1 MRQPR
6 SPTPSESGSILSAY
20 SYRSQRSG
28 LPRPA
33 TSTNLCSSAQ
43 QKIQKYLRRLVK
55 FEQMDFEFALWQ
67 MLYLFI
73 APQRVFRN
81 FGYRKGKITST
92 KNNTLMLLNH

>member
-1 MRQPR
+1 MRPPK

-28 LPRPA
+28 LPRPV
-33 TSTNLCSSAQ
+33 TTNLCSSAT

-55 FEQMDFEFALWQ
+55 FNQMDFEFALWQ
-67 MLYLFI
+67 MLYLFV

-81 FGYRKGKITST
+81 FGYRKGIYYVRIK
-92 KNNTLMLLNH
+92 KNK